1 MSRERTSN
9 TILDL
14 HPTAYYYWAGRNNE
28 KPIKKLDETLFGGRI
43 RTEDSRQKTAGE
55 GVEVVG
61 SGTGLGSGRIPTSN
75 DMTREPHMSSAL
87 CHAVVLAGPW
97 RCLSRGSCAQVPQ
110 VCSELIRYHTS
121 SSIPFF
127 ISARCSKHERT
138 NQDRQKL
145 RASVFTVSYSKLRK
159 PFK

>member
-61 SGTGLGSGRIPTSN
+61 SGTGLGSGRIPTTWRGNRICLRPCAMPLFSL
-75 DMTREPHMSSAL
+75 DRDGASLVAPVRKFLRSVLSWYGTTLAVASHSLSQQGALSMKEPTK
-87 CHAVVLAGPW
+87 
-97 RCLSRGSCAQVPQ
+97 
-110 VCSELIRYHTS
+110 ID
-121 SSIPFF
+121 
-127 ISARCSKHERT
+127 K
-138 NQDRQKL
+138 N
-145 RASVFTVSYSKLRK
+145 
-159 PFK
+159 

>member
-14 HPTAYYYWAGRNNE
+14 HPTVYYYWAGRNNE

-87 CHAVVLAGPW
+87 CHAVVLAGP
-97 RCLSRGSCAQVPQ
+97 
-110 VCSELIRYHTS
+110 
-121 SSIPFF
+121 
-127 ISARCSKHERT
+127 
-138 NQDRQKL
+138 
-145 RASVFTVSYSKLRK
+145 
-159 PFK
+159 